1 VRSPDID
8 VSRLDRG
15 VLLRELVINRTCRG
29 EMRRGDNWGDNS
41 HSAKGPRGQS
51 KEVTGGFSVRVRGP
65 EFNVSYGD
73 ILINPE

>member
-1 VRSPDID
+1 MRSPDID

-15 VLLRELVINRTCRG
+15 VLLRELVINRACRG
-29 EMRRGDNWGDNS
+29 EMRRGDNS